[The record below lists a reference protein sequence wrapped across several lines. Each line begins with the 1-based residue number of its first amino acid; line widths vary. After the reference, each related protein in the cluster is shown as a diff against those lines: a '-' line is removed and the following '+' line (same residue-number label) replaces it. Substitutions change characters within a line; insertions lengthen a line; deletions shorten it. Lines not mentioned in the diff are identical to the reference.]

1 MGICK
6 LSRMEKGFE
15 MGFFVENEFYDDV
28 KAHALTD
35 RSDQSLPAPV
45 ITDELLDIYMRL
57 RFDEGMSPQEAVQ
70 QMGLEE
76 TPENFAERI
85 ERQALRAGRH
95 AL

>member
-1 MGICK
+1 
-6 LSRMEKGFE
+6 

-28 KAHALTD
+28 KGSTPTD
-35 RSDQSLPAPV
+35 SLDENLSAPV
-45 ITDELLDIYMRL
+45 ITDELLDTYMRF

-70 QMGLEE
+70 QMNLED